1 MSKGPGRVHLMLV
14 AENLK
19 CIFKI
24 NLFILIGGHT
34 LQYCSG
40 FCHTLTWISHGYTCV
55 PHPEATSHL
64 PPHPISLGHLSAPAL
79 STLSHASNL
88 DWRSIREGSLYWWR
102 PERDKGLSSQR
113 CRFSSSH
120 VQMWELDHKESWVP
134 KNWCFWTVVMEREDS
149 CESLG
154 LQGDQ
159 TGQS

>member
-55 PHPEATSHL
+55 PHLEPPSHL
-64 PPHPISLGHLSAPAL
+64 LPNPIPQGHPSAPAL

-88 DWRSIREGSLYWWR
+88 AWWSVSHMVIYMFQRYSL
-102 PERDKGLSSQR
+102 K
-113 CRFSSSH
+113 SSH
-120 VQMWELDHKESWVP
+120 PHFLPQSPEV
-134 KNWCFWTVVMEREDS
+134 CFLLLCLFCCLTYRDIVTIILCSIYMH
-149 CESLG
+149 
-154 LQGDQ
+154 
-159 TGQS
+159 